1 MSFSSRLAT
10 ALGVVAAVA
19 GLAAW
24 SPAAA
29 QQTGTVS
36 GDVTAAGSN
45 EPLSGVSITVSGTN
59 LSVVTNPQGH
69 YVLRN
74 VPSGRA
80 VTLRALRIGYVEQT
94 RSVTVPAG
102 GAATTDFRLAVSAV
116 QLAPVVTTATGE
128 ARRLTVGN
136 VVGTVDAAQVTQ
148 ERPIASMSDLLTARV
163 PGVQVLPGNSTG
175 TGGRVRIRG
184 TSSLSLSNDPIYVID
199 GVRMNSSTNSQAIG
213 VGGSTMSRV
222 NDLNP
227 NEIESIE
234 VVKGP
239 SASTLYGTDAANGV
253 IVIRTKRGR
262 VGRPQWS
269 IYTEQ
274 GVITD
279 HNPYPTA
286 YRAWRTGA
294 TATTNS
300 TSANGVQCFLVDV
313 AAGRCTQDS
322 VTSFNLFEDSRTTPL
337 GTGRRDLYGLQVS
350 GGSEVLRYF
359 VSSEL
364 EAETGVLKIAQFD
377 VDRLNNRG
385 IDIRDEWMHPNALNR
400 GSARANLNV
409 TLSSKADFA
418 VNANY
423 IVLAQRLP
431 QIDNN
436 TTGLQSSAY
445 GGPGFSYNVTATGD
459 SLHGYRAFT
468 PGDIFQET
476 VRQDINRFIG
486 SVTGNYRPFS
496 WLTARGN
503 FGADFTNRV
512 DRDLC
517 RRNNCSDFG
526 SSRLGF
532 KGDYRTAFNVY
543 TVDAAATA
551 NAHPTSWLTSG
562 TTVGAQ
568 YYRNVF
574 DRNGMYGQILP
585 PGATTV
591 TAASVVTGDES
602 TTESRT
608 LGAFVEENLGIND
621 RLFITG
627 AVRSDRNSA
636 FGADFKTVFYP
647 KLSVSWVVS
656 EEGFFPHT
664 GFLDELRLRTAYGA
678 SGVQPG
684 TIDAVQ
690 YYTATSGRFDGAE
703 IPGVAFSAVGNR
715 TLKPE
720 RSTELE
726 LGADARF
733 FGNRVNTELTY
744 YNKDSRDAL
753 IARNLPLS
761 LGTGSTVRFENLGE
775 VRNWGWEWLVNGQ
788 LLERSFLGWDVT
800 VSGSHNSNELVDL
813 GGVPPIIGSTI
824 QNREGFPLNGYW
836 QRPIKS
842 FADANGN
849 GIIEVSELVI
859 GDTAEFIG
867 YSQPRT
873 EITFTNGLDL
883 FNRKVRI
890 TALFDH
896 KSGNVL
902 LNGTE
907 RIRCQSRNNCRGDVD
922 PTAPLAEQARAVAVR
937 SHPSASQAGF
947 MEDASFWRFRELGVT
962 LNAPERF
969 ARRFGG
975 RSLSATFSARNLKVW
990 SDYSGIDPESNYGQ
1004 NDVPTDFQTA
1014 PPPSYYTLRV
1024 NLGF

>member
-10 ALGVVAAVA
+10 ALGVAATVAA
-19 GLAAW
+19 LAAQ
-24 SPAAA
+24 PAAA

-36 GDVTAAGSN
+36 GDVTASGSN
-45 EPLSGVSITVSGTN
+45 EPLSGVAVNVAGTN
-59 LSVVTNPQGH
+59 LSVVTNAQGH
-69 YVLRN
+69 YVLRG
-74 VPSGRA
+74 VPARA
-80 VTLRALRIGYVEQT
+80 VTVRALRIGYVEQT

-102 GAATTDFRLAVSAV
+102 GTATADFRLSVSAV

-128 ARRLTVGN
+128 ARRVTVGN
-136 VVGTVDAAQVTQ
+136 SIGQVNAARVTE
-148 ERPIASMSDLLTARV
+148 ERPIANISDLLTARV

-175 TGGRVRIRG
+175 AGGRVRIRG

-199 GVRMNSSTNSQAIG
+199 GIRMNSATNSSAIG
-213 VGGSTMSRV
+213 VGGTTPSRV

-227 NEIESIE
+227 DEIESIE

-269 IYTEQ
+269 VYSEQ
-274 GVITD
+274 GVVTD

-286 YRAWRTGA
+286 YRAWRSGPTA
-294 TATTNS
+294 ATTS
-300 TSANGVQCFLVDV
+300 TSANGVQCLLIDL

-322 VTSFNLFEDSRTTPL
+322 VTSFNLFENDRTTPL
-337 GTGRRDLYGLQVS
+337 GTGHRQLYGLQVS

-359 VSSEL
+359 VSG
-364 EAETGVLKIAQFD
+364 EAEGETGVLKIADFD
-377 VDRLNNRG
+377 VARLNRQG

-400 GSARANLNV
+400 ASGRANLNV
-409 TLSSKADFA
+409 TLSPKADFA
-418 VNANY
+418 INTNY
-423 IVLAQRLP
+423 IALAQRFA
-431 QIDNN
+431 QTDNN
-436 TTGLQSSAY
+436 TIGIQSSAY
-445 GGPGFSYNVTATGD
+445 GGPGFGYNVTATGD
-459 SLHGYRAFT
+459 SLFGYRAFT

-476 VRQDINRFIG
+476 VRQDVNRFIG
-486 SVTGNYRPFS
+486 SMTGNYRPAT

-503 FGADFTNRV
+503 FGLDFTNRV

-517 RRNNCSDFG
+517 RRNNCPNFSTV
-526 SSRLGF
+526 RQGF
-532 KGDYRTAFNVY
+532 KSDARTSFNVY
-543 TVDAAATA
+543 TVDVAGTATA
-551 NAHPTSWLTSG
+551 HPMSWLTSG

-574 DRNGMYGQILP
+574 DRNGAFSSNLP

-591 TAASVVTGDES
+591 TAGSVQTSDENVS
-602 TTESRT
+602 EART
-608 LGAFVEENLGIND
+608 LGAFIEENLGIND

-647 KLSVSWVVS
+647 KVSVSWVAS
-656 EEGFFPHT
+656 EEPFFPHV
-664 GFLDELRLRTAYGA
+664 GFMDELRLRAAYGA

-690 YYTATSGRFDGAE
+690 YYAATSGRFDATE
-703 IPGVAFSAVGNR
+703 LPGVVFSAVGNR
-715 TLKPE
+715 NLKPE
-720 RSTELE
+720 RSAELE
-726 LGADARF
+726 TGLDARF

-744 YNKDSRDAL
+744 YSKTSRDAL

-836 QRPIKS
+836 QRPLKS
-842 FADANGN
+842 FADADHN
-849 GIIEVSELVI
+849 GIITVNEIVV
-859 GDTAEFIG
+859 GDTAEFMG

-873 EITFTNGLDL
+873 EITFTNGIDL

-890 TALFDH
+890 SALFDH
-896 KSGNVL
+896 KGGNLL
-902 LNGTE
+902 LNGTD
-907 RIRCQSRNNCRGDVD
+907 RIRCQSRGNCRGIVD
-922 PTAPLAEQARAVAVR
+922 PTAPLDEQAAAVAVR
-937 SHPSASQAGF
+937 VHPSASQAGY
-947 MEDASFWRFRELGVT
+947 MQDASFTRFRELGVT
-962 LNAPERF
+962 LTAPQSF

-975 RSLSATFSARNLKVW
+975 RALSATFSARNLKVW
-990 SDYSGIDPESNYGQ
+990 TSYKGIDPESNYGQ
-1004 NDVPTDFQTA
+1004 TDVPTDFQTA
-1014 PPPSYYTLRV
+1014 PPPSYYTVRV